1 MAHELEKTKQNLLNR
16 DYTTNTDEHM
26 NKCETKPCVGQQTPD
41 SRKGNIQHFI
51 HILFLTKKMDFLKQG
66 IPFIRTHMGGW

>member
-26 NKCETKPCVGQQTPD
+26 NKCETKPCVGSTNTGFKEREYTAFH
-41 SRKGNIQHFI
+41 SHFI
-51 HILFLTKKMDFLKQG
+51 SDQKNGFL
-66 IPFIRTHMGGW
+66 